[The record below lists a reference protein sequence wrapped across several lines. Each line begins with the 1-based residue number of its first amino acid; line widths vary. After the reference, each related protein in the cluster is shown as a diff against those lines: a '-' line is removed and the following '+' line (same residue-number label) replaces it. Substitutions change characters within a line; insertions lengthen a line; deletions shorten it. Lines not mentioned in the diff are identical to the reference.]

1 MIDRF
6 VSGALHLVVMSIIA
20 TLAAGALVCAH
31 WGLLLLIGGTSKGGC
46 GLLAG
51 GAGAAIAAA
60 LLIRYRNDLV
70 EH

>member
-1 MIDRF
+1 VIDRL
-6 VSGALHLVVMSIIA
+6 VSGALHLVVMTIIA

-31 WGLLLLIGGTSKGGC
+31 WGLLLLIGGTSTGGC

-51 GAGAAIAAA
+51 GSTAAIAAA